1 MNAITI
7 QSERMFGG
15 LARPVLR
22 CETEEWWRELVARG
36 ETTDD
41 ETAALAAEALTLAQ
55 AAGKVG
61 SERQACRWS
70 RFAADMWCLLAT
82 RRFE

>member
-7 QSERMFGG
+7 QGERVFGG
-15 LARPVLR
+15 VSKPVLS
-22 CETEEWWRELVARG
+22 CETEEHWRELVACG
-36 ETTDD
+36 EATDD
-41 ETAALAAEALTLAQ
+41 EVAALAAEALTLAQ

-61 SERQACRWS
+61 SDRQACRWS